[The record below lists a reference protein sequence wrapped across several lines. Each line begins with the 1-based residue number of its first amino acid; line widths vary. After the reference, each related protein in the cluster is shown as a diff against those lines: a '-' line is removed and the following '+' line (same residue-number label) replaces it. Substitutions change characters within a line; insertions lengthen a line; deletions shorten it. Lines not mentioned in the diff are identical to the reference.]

1 MQRFVTY
8 IYAYQNNDKNQN
20 VGFAKVDIRGEFCQ
34 VEIHLKKTG
43 YTNVTCPVYLLA
55 RTEKEIIGVEIGQ
68 ISLTNGAGD
77 FIRQVT
83 CNQIG
88 GSTYCM
94 RDMKGI
100 IILLNDSVMFASQ
113 WDKKGIQREQFRRYG
128 EEMEESDSVSN
139 AENVEESV
147 PALVSENAE
156 SENEQPEEGEQ
167 SKERIQPEENV
178 QITENSK
185 SEEVVQSQEKK
196 EPWQMRWEKLAELHG
211 EEQPFENAPQIR
223 GIRIELKD
231 LRELPEQY
239 WYLGSNSFLLHG
251 FFNYSHL
258 LLGRMDGE
266 DKRKWFVGVP
276 GVYQNQEKILA
287 AAFGFPEF
295 RQEKDTEAK
304 TNQFG
309 YWYRFMDE

>member
-77 FIRQVT
+77 FVRQVT

-128 EEMEESDSVSN
+128 EEME
-139 AENVEESV
+139 
-147 PALVSENAE
+147 E

>member
-77 FIRQVT
+77 FVRQVT

-128 EEMEESDSVSN
+128 EEM
-139 AENVEESV
+139 
-147 PALVSENAE
+147 AE

-295 RQEKDTEAK
+295 RQENDTEAK